1 MTHHTRGQFTSVTF
15 VFDVKSRA
23 KNNLSKFVPHFRFFT
38 FSDLTE
44 NTMPSKLKEKIANH
58 AKKFKPKL
66 VLSKLR
72 QEGPAGARRLVW
84 LLVAFILY
92 YRGW

>member
-1 MTHHTRGQFTSVTF
+1 
-15 VFDVKSRA
+15 
-23 KNNLSKFVPHFRFFT
+23 
-38 FSDLTE
+38 
-44 NTMPSKLKEKIANH
+44 MPSQLKEKIKSQ

-84 LLVAFILY
+84 LLAAFILY
-92 YRGW
+92 LRGW